1 MRGRSRRNT
10 HKRRKSRRAT
20 KRKQRRIFSRRSR
33 KMSGGGIPGDNIV
46 KGFTKETI
54 VAPVEVDSD
63 GYSEAPTM
71 RTYGDYMK
79 EQE

>member
-1 MRGRSRRNT
+1 
-10 HKRRKSRRAT
+10 
-20 KRKQRRIFSRRSR
+20 
-33 KMSGGGIPGDNIV
+33 MSGGGIPGDNIV